1 MTAARRTPM
10 VVMTALALML
20 CLPGTAR
27 TETAGAT
34 EQSELPPELPLV
46 TLATAEVTPVQAR
59 VPVSGSLVARRQVQ
73 VHANV
78 AGYEITEVLA
88 EVGDSVRAGDVL
100 ARLSEDALAAQ
111 LAQAD
116 AEYRRSE
123 AAVRQAQSQ
132 IDSAVATLTEAAST
146 LERTRSL
153 RKSGNA
159 SQAVLDQAVAAGA
172 SAQAAAALAAD
183 GLGVAEAARAQ
194 ADASRRLARL
204 NLGYARIIA
213 PVDGVVVARGA
224 ELGAIP
230 GTGGDPLFTLVD
242 KGEIELA
249 GDVIETALN
258 GLKPGDPA
266 EIAVAGVGPVT
277 GKLRL
282 LPASVD
288 PMTRLGLARIALDPD
303 PRLRVGLFAQGWIV
317 TERREALTVPLTA
330 ILADAKGERVQV
342 VRNGVV
348 ETRPVRGGL
357 IWQGRREV
365 LEGLKPGEQVVAR
378 AGAFF
383 ADGDRLRVAP

>member
-20 CLPGTAR
+20 CLPGVAR

-34 EQSELPPELPLV
+34 EQSELPLV

-78 AGYEITEVLA
+78 AGYEITEVMA

>member
-1 MTAARRTPM
+1 MKRFFKSAAFPILL
-10 VVMTALALML
+10 VVILAFVAQRVSS
-20 CLPGTAR
+20 PDSGDK
-27 TETAGAT
+27 
-34 EQSELPPELPLV
+34 PPTYNEF
-46 TLATAEVTPVQAR
+46 
-59 VPVSGSLVARRQVQ
+59 
-73 VHANV
+73 
-78 AGYEITEVLA
+78 
-88 EVGDSVRAGDVL
+88 
-100 ARLSEDALAAQ
+100 
-111 LAQAD
+111 
-116 AEYRRSE
+116 
-123 AAVRQAQSQ
+123 
-132 IDSAVATLTEAAST
+132 LTM
-146 LERTRSL
+146 
-153 RKSGNA
+153 
-159 SQAVLDQAVAAGA
+159 
-172 SAQAAAALAAD
+172 
-183 GLGVAEAARAQ
+183 
-194 ADASRRLARL
+194 
-204 NLGYARIIA
+204 
-213 PVDGVVVARGA
+213 
-224 ELGAIP
+224 
-230 GTGGDPLFTLVD
+230 VD

>member
-1 MTAARRTPM
+1 M
-10 VVMTALALML
+10 
-20 CLPGTAR
+20 
-27 TETAGAT
+27 
-34 EQSELPPELPLV
+34 
-46 TLATAEVTPVQAR
+46 
-59 VPVSGSLVARRQVQ
+59 
-73 VHANV
+73 
-78 AGYEITEVLA
+78 
-88 EVGDSVRAGDVL
+88 
-100 ARLSEDALAAQ
+100 
-111 LAQAD
+111 
-116 AEYRRSE
+116 
-123 AAVRQAQSQ
+123 
-132 IDSAVATLTEAAST
+132 
-146 LERTRSL
+146 
-153 RKSGNA
+153 
-159 SQAVLDQAVAAGA
+159 
-172 SAQAAAALAAD
+172 
-183 GLGVAEAARAQ
+183 
-194 ADASRRLARL
+194 
-204 NLGYARIIA
+204 
-213 PVDGVVVARGA
+213 
-224 ELGAIP
+224 
-230 GTGGDPLFTLVD
+230 
-242 KGEIELA
+242 
-249 GDVIETALN
+249 IETALN